1 MAGTWSVATKMENSI
16 SLLAGIKNVV
26 GNSTKVLHAKG
37 SNLDA
42 DAAFE
47 ERATMFG
54 KTLYRNSRSKEE
66 LLDEALKIA
75 SQSDVIIVALGES
88 AEMSGESSSRSNLE
102 IPTVQKELLQALL
115 KTGKPVVLVLFT
127 GRPLVL
133 NQEVE
138 TTPAILNA
146 WFAGSE
152 AGYAIADVLFG
163 KENPSGKLTMTFP
176 RSVGQ
181 IPLYYSHK
189 NTGRPLMNQ
198 EGKFEKFRSNYL
210 DERNEALFPF
220 GYGLSYTNFVYS
232 NWTISSDKMNFNEKI
247 TVSVDVAN
255 TGNFDGKEVVQ
266 LYIRDMW
273 VLLQDLLKN

>member
-1 MAGTWSVATKMENSI
+1 
-16 SLLAGIKNVV
+16 
-26 GNSTKVLHAKG
+26 
-37 SNLDA
+37 
-42 DAAFE
+42 
-47 ERATMFG
+47 
-54 KTLYRNSRSKEE
+54 
-66 LLDEALKIA
+66 
-75 SQSDVIIVALGES
+75 
-88 AEMSGESSSRSNLE
+88 
-102 IPTVQKELLQALL
+102 
-115 KTGKPVVLVLFT
+115 
-127 GRPLVL
+127 VL

-220 GYGLSYTNFVYS
+220 GYGLSYTNFKYS
-232 NWTISSDKMNFNEKI
+232 NWAISSDKLNFNDKI
-247 TVSVDVAN
+247 NVSVDVTN
-255 TGNFDGKEVVQ
+255 TGNYDGKEVVQ
-266 LYIRDMW
+266 LYIRDVVGSVTRPIKELKGFQKMEIKKGETKTIRFEIS
-273 VLLQDLLKN
+273 VDDLKFYNSDIEFVAEPGDFQVFLGTDSSTNNFMSFKLIK